1 MNSYK
6 NIKVHKK
13 VIAFVCCLLIF
24 CCVCLTGCV
33 LKSQNANL
41 ADVNATFEDDY
52 SLLKQIT
59 DYLQSFSETNDI
71 DSIWIKSND
80 YPVMIIHYTYS
91 EHYGDRLQIQD
102 EDFKE
107 DVKTL
112 FMRGYM
118 DIDFEKS
125 DITTISFDRFKKP
138 FDVEYRSGFA
148 YTTSTEGEIDVEYM
162 ISQKELSVA
171 GWYYYEDDYNEWRS
185 RNSRPNTLY

>member
-1 MNSYK
+1 MKNHK
-6 NIKVHKK
+6 NIKAAKK
-13 VIAFVCCLLIF
+13 VTAFVFCLLIC
-24 CCVCLTGCV
+24 CCVFLTGCV
-33 LKSQNANL
+33 PKNQNANL
-41 ADVNATFEDDY
+41 ADVNATFEEEY

-59 DYLQSFSETNDI
+59 DYLQKFTDTNDI
-71 DSIWIKSND
+71 DSVWIPSRN
-80 YPVMIIHYTYS
+80 YPVMSVHYTYS
-91 EHYGDRLQIQD
+91 EHYGDDLQIQD
-102 EDFKE
+102 EAFKE

-148 YTTSTEGEIDVEYM
+148 YTTSEEGELDVEYM

-171 GWYYYEDDYNEWRS
+171 GWYYYEDDYNEWRI
-185 RNSRPNTLY
+185 RN